1 MQKRFYLLLNLLVGV
16 VFLLTPFY
24 VLGEGSI
31 GGRPANSD
39 PNNPRSSSIFIYSL
53 DQGKIIADAI
63 TVINNTTEKKT
74 ILIYAVDSVVSS
86 DGAFGC
92 AQKVEPKTGVGSWIK
107 LAKSEVTLGP
117 VSNQKVSFDITAP
130 KEVDVGEHNGC
141 IVLEEKKQEPV
152 NAGGGI
158 VLNFRTAIRVAVTIP
173 GEIIRNL
180 EISGYTI
187 EKKSNGGI
195 LLKPK
200 IKNTGNVSIDATV
213 TLYVNYFFN
222 SLTIVGRQIFGPQ
235 AHTQSGQYTFLRDKE
250 TELSFDL
257 EKPFWG
263 GYFESYFTVS
273 YDVDPNAKIGENTEG
288 PLTTLTSPSIKFFSS
303 PKENALKLEVG
314 LVLILLALLTYAF
327 VQFKHVRYV
336 ARAWQDYI
344 IVEGDDITKIALKFN
359 ISWKELAK
367 VNDLEPPYTLS
378 KGQII
383 KVPPKH

>member
-74 ILIYAVDSVVSS
+74 ILIYAVDSVVST

-92 AQKVEPKTGVGSWIK
+92 AQKVE
-107 LAKSEVTLGP
+107 
-117 VSNQKVSFDITAP
+117 Q
-130 KEVDVGEHNGC
+130 
-141 IVLEEKKQEPV
+141 KKQEPV

-187 EKKSNGGI
+187 EKKPDGGI
-195 LLKPK
+195 TLKPK

-213 TLYVNYFFN
+213 TLYVNYLFN
-222 SLTIVGRQIFGPQ
+222 SFDIAGRQIMGPQ

-263 GYFESYFTVS
+263 GYFESYFTVN

-303 PKENALKLEVG
+303 PKENAIKLELG
-314 LVLILLALLTYAF
+314 LALIILALLTYAF
-327 VQFKHVRYV
+327 VQFKHARYI
-336 ARAWQDYI
+336 ARAW
-344 IVEGDDITKIALKFN
+344 
-359 ISWKELAK
+359 
-367 VNDLEPPYTLS
+367 
-378 KGQII
+378 
-383 KVPPKH
+383 